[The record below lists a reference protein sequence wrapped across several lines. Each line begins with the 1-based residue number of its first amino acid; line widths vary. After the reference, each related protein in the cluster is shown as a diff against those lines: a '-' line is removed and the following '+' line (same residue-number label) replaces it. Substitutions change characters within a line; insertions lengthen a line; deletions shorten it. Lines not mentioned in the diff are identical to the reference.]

1 MFRRSLL
8 IVATLAAS
16 LSTSSVS
23 ADEGMYMLTDLKA
36 QNAAVMQDMGLE
48 IPIEAVFSNSTLSL
62 KDAVVH
68 FGRGCT
74 AEIISDQGLLLTNH
88 HCGYS
93 AIQSQS
99 SVEHDYLTDGFWATR
114 QADELPIP
122 GLTITYIDKIYDVTS
137 YVNKQLSIDPDP
149 EGINYLS
156 PSYLEQVANRWAKQE
171 GMTLTKAT
179 QLELKPFYG
188 SNRYYLFVKTVYSDI
203 RMVGAPPSA
212 IGKFGADT
220 DNWMW
225 PRHTGDFSLFRIYAD
240 QDGKPAEYSASNVPL
255 KVKKSLAINI
265 GGVKEGDFAM
275 ILGFPGRNWRYM
287 IAPEVKERMEITN
300 FMREHVRGA
309 RQEIL
314 MDAMEKDP
322 AVRIFYA
329 SKYAS
334 SANYW
339 KNAIGMNEGLE
350 RLHILDTKKQQEE
363 ALFQFGKET
372 GTAAYQQAYDQIAAI
387 VKKRHNAS
395 WDREALNEAL
405 VRSLDFMSQKEG
417 EKTPYPA
424 VEKLVCRKMIHLYMD
439 YVPASRRISIFTLI
453 EAKYYGD
460 IDRFVDAVFADP
472 KMKTRFGQSIKNGLD
487 RSTEEMK
494 VDNESYDR
502 AHKVWVA
509 GIMKMREKNQLPL
522 YPDANSTMRLTY
534 GHVMGYSYRDG
545 IDYLPFTTLEGV
557 MAKEDTLLSE
567 FTVPAYLKKL
577 YQTKDYGSYA
587 REDGRMPVCFI
598 GDLDTTGGNS
608 GSPVINGKG
617 QLIGLNFDRN
627 YEGLSGDIA
636 YKPNT
641 QRSIAVDIR
650 YVLFLIDKYAG
661 ASRLIEEMNIVKD

>member
-1 MFRRSLL
+1 MFRQYLLVAISLTCCL
-8 IVATLAAS
+8 
-16 LSTSSVS
+16 SVS

-48 IPIEAVFSNSTLSL
+48 IPIEEVFSNGHISL

-99 SVEHDYLTDGFWATR
+99 SVAHDYLTDGFWATR
-114 QADELPIP
+114 QTDELPIS
-122 GLTITYIDKIYDVTS
+122 GLTITYIDKIYDVTD
-137 YVNKQLSIDPDP
+137 YVVKQLAIDPDP

-156 PSYLEQVANRWAKQE
+156 PSYLEMVATRWAKQE
-171 GMTLTKAT
+171 GVALSEAT

-188 SNRYYLFVKTVYSDI
+188 SNRYYLFIKTVYSDI
-203 RMVGAPPSA
+203 RMVGAPPSS

-240 QDGKPAEYSASNVPL
+240 KEGNPAEYSKNNVPL
-255 KVKKSLAINI
+255 KVKRALTINI
-265 GGVKEGDFAM
+265 GGVKKGDFAM

-287 IAPEVKERMEITN
+287 IAPEVKERMDITN
-300 FMREHVRGA
+300 FMREHIRGQ
-309 RQEIL
+309 RQQIL
-314 MDAMEKDP
+314 MDAMVKDP
-322 AVRIFYA
+322 AVRIYYA

-339 KNAIGMNEGLE
+339 KNAIGMNEGLK
-350 RLHILDTKKQQEE
+350 RLNIIDTKRQQEQE
-363 ALFQFGKET
+363 LLTFGHEI
-372 GTAAYQQAYDQIAAI
+372 GTEKYQQAYDILAAI
-387 VKKRHNAS
+387 VQKRHDAS
-395 WDREALNEAL
+395 WDSEALNEAL
-405 VRSLDFMSQKEG
+405 VRSLDFMEQKEG
-417 EKTPYPA
+417 EKTKYPE
-424 VEKLVCRKMIHLYMD
+424 VEKLVCRKMIRTYME
-439 YVPASRRISIFTLI
+439 YVPSSRRISIFTLV
-453 EAKYYGD
+453 EAKYHND
-460 IDRFVDAVFADP
+460 VDRFVDAVFADP
-472 KMKTRFGQSIKNGLD
+472 KMKIRFANSIKNGLT
-487 RSTEEMK
+487 RSAEEMK
-494 VDNESYDR
+494 VDNEAYNR

-509 GIMKMREKNQLPL
+509 GIMKMRAKKGLPL

-534 GHVMGYSYRDG
+534 GHVKGYSSRDG
-545 IDYLPFTTLEGV
+545 LEYLPFTTLQGV
-557 MAKEDTLLSE
+557 MEKEDSVLAE
-567 FTVPAYLKKL
+567 FTVPLYLKKL
-577 YQTKDYGSYA
+577 YQTKDYGRYA
-587 REDGRMPVCFI
+587 RSDGRMPVCFI

-636 YKPNT
+636 YKSNT

-661 ASRLIEEMNIVKD
+661 ASRLIDEMTIVEN

>member
-1 MFRRSLL
+1 MFRQYLLVAISLTCCL
-8 IVATLAAS
+8 
-16 LSTSSVS
+16 SVS

-48 IPIEAVFSNSTLSL
+48 IPIEEVFSNGHISL

-88 HCGYS
+88 HCAYS

-99 SVEHDYLTDGFWATR
+99 SVAHDYLTDGFWATR
-114 QADELPIP
+114 QTDELPIS
-122 GLTITYIDKIYDVTS
+122 GLTITYIDKIYDVTD
-137 YVNKQLSIDPDP
+137 YVVKQLAIDPDP

-156 PSYLEQVANRWAKQE
+156 PSYLEMVATRWAKQE
-171 GMTLTKAT
+171 GVALSEAT

-188 SNRYYLFVKTVYSDI
+188 SNRYYLFIKTVYSDI
-203 RMVGAPPSA
+203 RMVGAPPSS

-240 QDGKPAEYSASNVPL
+240 KEGNPAKYSKNNVPL
-255 KVKKSLAINI
+255 KVKRALTINI
-265 GGVKEGDFAM
+265 GGVKTGDFAM

-287 IAPEVKERMEITN
+287 IAPEVKERMDITN
-300 FMREHVRGA
+300 FMREHIRGQ
-309 RQEIL
+309 RQQIL
-314 MDAMEKDP
+314 MDAMVKDP
-322 AVRIFYA
+322 AVRIYYA

-339 KNAIGMNEGLE
+339 KNAIGMNEGLK
-350 RLHILDTKKQQEE
+350 RLNIIDTKRQQEQE
-363 ALFQFGKET
+363 LLTFGHEI
-372 GTAAYQQAYDQIAAI
+372 GTEKYQQAYDILAAI
-387 VKKRHNAS
+387 VQKRHDAS
-395 WDREALNEAL
+395 WDSEALNEAL
-405 VRSLDFMSQKEG
+405 VRSLDFMEQKEG
-417 EKTPYPA
+417 EKTKYPE
-424 VEKLVCRKMIHLYMD
+424 VEKLVCRKMIRTYME
-439 YVPASRRISIFTLI
+439 YVPSSRRISIFTLV
-453 EAKYYGD
+453 EAKYHND
-460 IDRFVDAVFADP
+460 VDRFVDAVFADP
-472 KMKTRFGQSIKNGLD
+472 KMKIRFANSIKNGLT
-487 RSTEEMK
+487 RSAEEMK
-494 VDNESYDR
+494 VDNEAYNR

-509 GIMKMREKNQLPL
+509 GIMKMRAKKGLPL

-534 GHVMGYSYRDG
+534 GHVKGYSSRDG
-545 IDYLPFTTLEGV
+545 LEYLPFTTLQGV
-557 MAKEDTLLSE
+557 MEKEDSVLAE
-567 FTVPAYLKKL
+567 FTVPLYLKKL
-577 YQTKDYGSYA
+577 YQTKDYGRYA
-587 REDGRMPVCFI
+587 RSDGRMPVCFI

-636 YKPNT
+636 YKSNT

-661 ASRLIEEMNIVKD
+661 ASRLIDEMTIVEN